1 MPQHIQDCLNSQD
14 GIMVGYR
21 KLQGYL
27 EGVGVHIT
35 REHAR
40 ELSRALD
47 PEGSRLRKSVMRKR
61 RVYKVPFPNS
71 LWHIDGQHKLIRWK
85 FVIHGGVDGYSR
97 VCVFM
102 QAGDNNR
109 AETVERLFL
118 HATDE
123 WGWPQRVRV
132 DFGKENYGIWKQMVA
147 IRSKHTRL

>member
-47 PEGSRLRKSVMRKR
+47 PEGPRLRKSVMRKR

-85 FVIHGGVDGYSR
+85 FVIHGGVNGYSR

-102 QAGDNNR
+102 QVGDNNR

-123 WGWPQRVRV
+123 
-132 DFGKENYGIWKQMVA
+132 
-147 IRSKHTRL
+147 